1 MLFKINNL
9 IYFCRTIY
17 DPNCGFPIFWLL
29 FLLKGSSKCTL
40 RLKLK
45 LLTNRNKDIVIDL
58 RIFKKLGWKLI
69 PANKTTQYCLSSLFL
84 GSDFK
89 ICRYEDMFNVLQTL
103 LMNLA
108 TGLTPLGVMIFLY
121 IRIVKVVR
129 TQVNYQV
136 T

>member
-1 MLFKINNL
+1 MIMITLNGL
-9 IYFCRTIY
+9 ST
-17 DPNCGFPIFWLL
+17 
-29 FLLKGSSKCTL
+29 CTL

-45 LLTNRNKDIVIDL
+45 LLNTCNRNKDIVFNL
-58 RIFKKLGWKLI
+58 RIFKKLGLKLM
-69 PANKTTQYCLSSLFL
+69 PTNKTPQYCLSLLFL
-84 GSDFK
+84 GPDFK

-129 TQVNYQV
+129 AQVNYQV

>member
-1 MLFKINNL
+1 MDINTQEQK
-9 IYFCRTIY
+9 YTVY
-17 DPNCGFPIFWLL
+17 
-29 FLLKGSSKCTL
+29 CT
-40 RLKLK
+40 
-45 LLTNRNKDIVIDL
+45 
-58 RIFKKLGWKLI
+58 
-69 PANKTTQYCLSSLFL
+69 SSLFL

-103 LMNLA
+103 LMNIA

>member
-1 MLFKINNL
+1 MDIN
-9 IYFCRTIY
+9 
-17 DPNCGFPIFWLL
+17 
-29 FLLKGSSKCTL
+29 
-40 RLKLK
+40 
-45 LLTNRNKDIVIDL
+45 
-58 RIFKKLGWKLI
+58 
-69 PANKTTQYCLSSLFL
+69 TQEQKYTVYCMSSLFL

-103 LMNLA
+103 LMNIA